1 MGNRFAELP
10 GYHNLI
16 RAHGIIATIN
26 FLFIVPT
33 AIMIV
38 RFYGRNP
45 RMALRYHIWL
55 QIITV
60 LLTTVVFVLGWIAV
74 GPGRSL
80 SNPHHAIGLTIYILV
95 LFQVVG
101 GWWVHRREKNKRR
114 LYEPLKVMVACYTIC
129 SQRIQAN
136 NGQFHH
142 WFGRLIALLGLAQ
155 IPLGLAL
162 YGSPVYLFVLYT
174 LAAFALLVIYF
185 VLTHIRDKR
194 IGNDYDSRY
203 SYGAGS
209 VVDDRREKRSSGR
222 TGNVVKG
229 ALAGAGL
236 FALFDRFRKRRSERR
251 DDGPE
256 VVGSRRHSGSY
267 VDDEKY
273 SEDERYSDRGGK
285 WEDRLFKI
293 AAPLGAAGVVTWFL
307 NRRHKDHDRDSD
319 TGVYGPPPGGAMPIN
334 DGRYDGQGGRPLPVG
349 PLPLNQPLP
358 SHQHPLN
365 HPFPPPGQR
374 PLERPTSS
382 LAEASYRSASHQRR
396 DGHGF
401 RDGLA
406 TLGAFGLARSLWNKR
421 RGRNDD
427 RRLEDEQNSRVNGHH
442 LTGDG
447 RPPRRHPP
455 GESTLTTDSSSIGGH
470 PDRADNIPPIP
481 AGAYPG
487 GSAPPVPGHGRDR
500 TTVEELPLGGI
511 PRQSMLAMPEI
522 PPDRHGGLF
531 HPDSSGSEVYIGSDG
546 RNHWRH
552 HAGRDAAAAGVGG
565 AAAGVVAAEAGSSRR
580 DRREPRADRR
590 ASASGG
596 EDSNATPPVSV
607 KVKLHNDGRHVTLRR
622 LPEAE
627 AAAEREARRASRDRS
642 GRRRGDSISS
652 LSGTDGTT
660 ERFRRNQASER
671 QQAEAMRIESE
682 RLAAARQLAQAQSNP
697 NLPPNV
703 PAPPPIPGSS
713 PGAPPGLASGVGTPG
728 TYDGNTTEASADYAI
743 NRQRRRAERAQAK
756 AKENRRVEFE

>member
-1 MGNRFAELP
+1 MSPSPQLSPAGSSSYSSNTMTVGDGTWDATRNTFLLP
-10 GYHNLI
+10 NLV
-16 RAHGIIATIN
+16 GFNLATTQYN
-26 FLFIVPT
+26 
-33 AIMIV
+33 
-38 RFYGRNP
+38 
-45 RMALRYHIWL
+45 
-55 QIITV
+55 
-60 LLTTVVFVLGWIAV
+60 
-74 GPGRSL
+74 
-80 SNPHHAIGLTIYILV
+80 
-95 LFQVVG
+95 
-101 GWWVHRREKNKRR
+101 
-114 LYEPLKVMVACYTIC
+114 
-129 SQRIQAN
+129 
-136 NGQFHH
+136 
-142 WFGRLIALLGLAQ
+142 
-155 IPLGLAL
+155 
-162 YGSPVYLFVLYT
+162 
-174 LAAFALLVIYF
+174 AFALLVIYF
-185 VLTHIRDKR
+185 VLTHVRDR
-194 IGNDYDSRY
+194 RGGNDYDSRY
-203 SYGAGS
+203 SYGTGS
-209 VVDDRREKRSSGR
+209 VVDDRRERRNSWR
-222 TGNVVKG
+222 TGNVIKG

-267 VDDEKY
+267 VEDEKY
-273 SEDERYSDRGGK
+273 SQDGRYSDRGGK
-285 WEDRLFKI
+285 WENRLFKI
-293 AAPLGAAGVVTWFL
+293 AAPLGAVGVATWLL
-307 NRRHKDHDRDSD
+307 NRRHRDRDRDSD
-319 TGVYGPPPGGAMPIN
+319 TGVYGPPLGGATSIN
-334 DGRYDGQGGRPLPVG
+334 DGRYDGQGGRPPPVG
-349 PLPLNQPLP
+349 PIPLNQPLP
-358 SHQHPLN
+358 TNQHPLN
-365 HPFPPPGQR
+365 QPFPPPGLR
-374 PLERPTSS
+374 PPERPPSS
-382 LAEASYRSASHQRR
+382 MTESSYRSASHQRR

-406 TLGAFGLARSLWNKR
+406 TLGAFGLARSIWNRR

-427 RRLEDEQNSRVNGHH
+427 RRLEEEQNTRVNGNH

-455 GESTLTTDSSSIGGH
+455 GESTLTTESSSIGGH

-487 GSAPPVPGHGRDR
+487 GAAPPVPGHGRNR

-552 HAGRDAAAAGVGG
+552 HAGRDAAAAGVVG
-565 AAAGVVAAEAGSSRR
+565 AAAGLAAAEAGSGRR
-580 DRREPRADRR
+580 DRQEPRADRR

-596 EDSNATPPVSV
+596 EDSMASPPVSV
-607 KVKLHNDGRHVTLRR
+607 KVKMHNDGRHVTLRR

-627 AAAEREARRASRDRS
+627 AAAEREARRASRERS
-642 GRRRGDSISS
+642 GRRRGDSASS

-682 RLAAARQLAQAQSNP
+682 RLAAARQAAQAQSNP

-713 PGAPPGLASGVGTPG
+713 PGAPPGLASGVGSPG
-728 TYDGNTTEASADYAI
+728 TYDGNTTEASADYAN
-743 NRQRRRAERAQAK
+743 NRRRRRAERAQAK
-756 AKENRRVEFE
+756 ARENRRVEFE